1 MPQTKLIYYQET
13 EGNSPVVTWLRELR
27 RQNAKAYAKC
37 EVRIKRL
44 SEVGHELRRPE
55 ADFLRD
61 GIYELR
67 SHSGT
72 VNYRVLYFFHGRNV
86 AILAHG
92 ITKEGEIPAIEIN
105 RAVARKKAFEQ
116 DPTGH
121 TYKEELRLNTREKR
135 KSPQMPSRFST
146 R

>member
-1 MPQTKLIYYQET
+1 M
-13 EGNSPVVTWLRELR
+13 
-27 RQNAKAYAKC
+27 
-37 EVRIKRL
+37 
-44 SEVGHELRRPE
+44 GHELRRPE

-67 SHSGT
+67 SHFGT

-92 ITKEGEIPAIEIN
+92 ITKEGEIPEVEIN
-105 RAVARKKAFEQ
+105 RAIARKKAFEQ

-121 TYKEELRLNTREKR
+121 TYKEEL
-135 KSPQMPSRFST
+135 
-146 R
+146 